1 MASSGTFCSGTI
13 NQGSQQY
20 SYPSH
25 VNASSF
31 LSVKLSSKTNYTRW
45 QEQMMCLVESHDML
59 SFIDGTFRNPK
70 KNVDSKKKVDITAI
84 EDKYREWKR
93 SDTLMKGWIFGSLC
107 EDVMDTVIGLH
118 TANDVWR
125 KLKSTYSN
133 STPPSYSPTTNTKAI
148 LRGDWKEAGDI
159 FNKDKDALLVK
170 LNDDND
176 TPLHVAIGTCKNIQF
191 VENLLKEITSES
203 LPNMVN
209 IRKSN
214 PLHYAAFVGNKRASE
229 MLVAKNPYLLFIADG
244 SNCFPVHR
252 AIFGSH
258 TETFLY
264 LLKVTKD
271 NIILSEQEGYHSP
284 FKGKQSVSLLT
295 RVIGASLWDVAY
307 GLIKEYPEMATKKKE
322 NSIPLKSVAGKLD
335 GYFSGKG
342 YNFYERFIYSH
353 VLVEDGELNRG
364 HEIQDIENQ
373 ETNNANFIP
382 KYRRRLHPVIQW
394 IYVRFWKVSL
404 QHVPHIKQI
413 KEEKVNH
420 NKALLLLKCICEQVS
435 KINEFC
441 KIREH
446 YHEAITTAVEHDN
459 PEAVEE
465 IIRYFPQAISTKDNE
480 YPLIQLA
487 ILNRCERVYNFLVH
501 QITTDKHSQKVRVD
515 EYGNNLLHLAGQLA
529 PIHKLNL
536 VSGAALQMQREL
548 QWFEEVKSFA
558 CPWHEKSK
566 NKNQETP
573 IMVFRREHKK
583 LRKEGEEWMKKTAD
597 SYTITAALII
607 TIVFAAAIT
616 VPGGNDSDTGK
627 AIYAPKPSFII
638 FAVSDAISLF
648 TSTTSLL
655 LFLSILTARYAE
667 EDFLYK
673 LPKRLILGLAMLF
686 LSVSSMMVA
695 FSATLYL
702 TFGQGKAWIL
712 IPIATLTCLPIASF
726 VTLQLPL
733 LVDLIFSTYGCRI
746 FVKHNDCRIKK
757 S

>member
-1 MASSGTFCSGTI
+1 
-13 NQGSQQY
+13 
-20 SYPSH
+20 
-25 VNASSF
+25 
-31 LSVKLSSKTNYTRW
+31 
-45 QEQMMCLVESHDML
+45 
-59 SFIDGTFRNPK
+59 
-70 KNVDSKKKVDITAI
+70 
-84 EDKYREWKR
+84 
-93 SDTLMKGWIFGSLC
+93 MKGWIFGSLC

-118 TANDVWR
+118 TANEVWR

-133 STPPSYSPTTNTKAI
+133 STPPAYSPTTNTKDQAEYLPLYRAI
-148 LRGDWKEAGDI
+148 ERRLEGSRRHFQQG
-159 FNKDKDALLVK
+159 
-170 LNDDND
+170 
-176 TPLHVAIGTCKNIQF
+176 QRR
-191 VENLLKEITSES
+191 EITSES

-214 PLHYAAFVGNKRASE
+214 PLHYAAFVGNTRAAE

-258 TETFLY
+258 TDTFLY

-271 NIILSEQEGYHSP
+271 NIILSEQEGYQSP
-284 FKGKQSVSLLT
+284 FK
-295 RVIGASLWDVAY
+295 DVAY

-322 NSIPLKSVAGKLD
+322 NSIPLKSIAGKLD
-335 GYFSGKG
+335 GCFSGKG

-353 VLVEDGELNRG
+353 VPVEDGELNRG

-373 ETNNANFIP
+373 ETDNANFIP
-382 KYRRRLHPVIQW
+382 KHRRSWLHPVIQW
-394 IYVRFWKVSL
+394 IYVRFWKVAL

-413 KEEKVNH
+413 KEEKVSH
-420 NKALLLLKCICEQVS
+420 SKALVLLKCICEEVS

-446 YHEAITTAVEHDN
+446 YHEAITMAVEHDN

-487 ILNRCERVYNFLVH
+487 ILNCCERVYNFFVH
-501 QITTDKHSQKVRVD
+501 QVTIDKHSQKVRVD

-548 QWFEEVKSFA
+548 QWFEEVKNFV

-655 LFLSILTARYAE
+655 LFLSILTVRYAE

-686 LSVSSMMVA
+686 LSISSMMVA

-746 FVKHNDCRIKK
+746 FVKENACRFKN